1 MLVTDKFRL
10 LNQLQDQ
17 LNKEKLDHEL
27 IKLKIKSLCT
37 LVAAEGPQDLT
48 SKEMLD
54 HIAQVSRV
62 INMSHLLTLKI

>member
-27 IKLKIKSLCT
+27 LKLKIKSLYT
-37 LVAAEGPQDLT
+37 LVAAEGTQDLIG
-48 SKEMLD
+48 KEMLD
-54 HIAQVSRV
+54 RIAQVR
-62 INMSHLLTLKI
+62 